1 MLTKLVGLFAAL
13 LLAANAL
20 SSCLTP
26 HAFLVA
32 ALYTEVKSLK
42 MTLPDHKIPI
52 REYCEG

>member
-20 SSCLTP
+20 FQLALAAGVP
-26 HAFLVA
+26 WGDAAYGGKVA
-32 ALYTEVKSLK
+32 QDDA
-42 MTLPDHKIPI
+42 TLPKIPI